1 MPDCLSGFKE
11 ATHENQLS
19 NLLGIQLEGRRFFPT
34 ASLFRRLEKLSWNAS
49 RLLEGYQIV
58 EKWTNQKEEKIVVLM
73 K

>member
-1 MPDCLSGFKE
+1 MPDCLSRFKE

-34 ASLFRRLEKLSWNAS
+34 ASLFRRLE
-49 RLLEGYQIV
+49 GYQIV